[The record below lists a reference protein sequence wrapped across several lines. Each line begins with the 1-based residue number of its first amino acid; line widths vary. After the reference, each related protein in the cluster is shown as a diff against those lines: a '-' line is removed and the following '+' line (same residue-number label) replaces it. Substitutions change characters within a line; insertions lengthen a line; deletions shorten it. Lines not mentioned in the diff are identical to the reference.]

1 MRACTDIRDDGMVTL
16 VDLLLDQHGVTSDP
30 ISYIFLRKLKSF
42 EAYLPAGI
50 IPSKYTIIN
59 KYVLKQQNNQFCLEK

>member
-30 ISYIFLRKLKSF
+30 ISYFFLRKLKSF
-42 EAYLPAGI
+42 ETYLPVGI

-59 KYVLKQQNNQFCLEK
+59 KYILKQQNNQFCLEK